1 MNNRFVTDTM
11 ALVLRLEKRKLSQRV
26 KDIFLNAEKGNIE
39 ILVPAIV
46 IAEIGYLSEKGRIE
60 TTLTNTR
67 NYIYK
72 NEKII
77 FEPLS
82 FDVIVKAF
90 EIDDIPELHDRIISG
105 TAYKFGLTL
114 ITNDPVI
121 SSSGFIDVIW

>member
-1 MNNRFVTDTM
+1 MNDRFVTDTM

-46 IAEIGYLSEKGRIE
+46 FAEIGYLSEKGRIE
-60 TTLTNTR
+60 TTLTDTG

-72 NEKII
+72 NETII

-82 FDVIVKAF
+82 FDILVKAF
-90 EIDDIPELHDRIISG
+90 EIDDIPELHDRIISA
-105 TAYKFGLTL
+105 TAYMYGLTL